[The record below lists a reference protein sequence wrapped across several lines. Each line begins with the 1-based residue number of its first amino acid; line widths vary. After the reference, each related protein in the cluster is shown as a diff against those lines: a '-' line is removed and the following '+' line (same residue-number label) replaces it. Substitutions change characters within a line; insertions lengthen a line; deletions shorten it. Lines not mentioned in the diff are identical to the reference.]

1 MSVKENK
8 IMTSNSDDTKYIFRF
23 PTREVRQQLKII
35 ATTRNMSMRE
45 LLCQIVLDF
54 LEKNKETALT

>member
-1 MSVKENK
+1 MSTKENK
-8 IMTSNSDDTKYIFRF
+8 IMTLNSDDSKYIFRF

-54 LEKNKETALT
+54 LEKNKETA

>member
-8 IMTSNSDDTKYIFRF
+8 IMTLNSDDTKYIFRF

>member
-1 MSVKENK
+1 MSTKENK
-8 IMTSNSDDTKYIFRF
+8 IMTLNSDDTKYIFRF

-54 LEKNKETALT
+54 LKKNKETA

>member
-1 MSVKENK
+1 MSTKENK
-8 IMTSNSDDTKYIFRF
+8 IMALNSDDTKYIFRF

-54 LEKNKETALT
+54 LEKNKETA

>member
-1 MSVKENK
+1 MSGKENK

>member
-1 MSVKENK
+1 MSTKENK
-8 IMTSNSDDTKYIFRF
+8 IMALISDDTKYIFRF

-54 LEKNKETALT
+54 LKKNKETA

>member
-1 MSVKENK
+1 
-8 IMTSNSDDTKYIFRF
+8 MTLNSDDTKYIFRF

-54 LEKNKETALT
+54 LEKNKKTA

>member
-1 MSVKENK
+1 MSTKENK
-8 IMTSNSDDTKYIFRF
+8 IMTLNSDDTKYIFRF

-54 LEKNKETALT
+54 LEKNKETA

>member
-8 IMTSNSDDTKYIFRF
+8 IMTLNSDDTKYIFRF

-54 LEKNKETALT
+54 LEKNKETA